1 MLHRSVDKRDR
12 TDGVNGAA
20 GDEAQVPLSVY
31 EARIAELERKVRG
44 LQEQRQPG
52 ASRQGA
58 KPFLERYAII
68 AIWILLII
76 CFAVIDS
83 QIYGSSRFFT
93 WMNFSTMLGTQ
104 GVLVVL
110 TLGLLLPLT
119 AGDFDL
125 SIAAT
130 MTLASLVVAILIGA
144 HGMPTLLAVLAGL
157 AVGAAIG
164 GLNAF
169 FTLYFRIHS
178 LIVTLGMAT
187 LVVGMAKWI
196 SGSRTISIFGANP
209 TLIEWVNQARLLNV
223 SMAFWYALLLCVA
236 IWYLFEYTTHGRKL
250 LFVGRAREVARLAG
264 IRVDAVRAWAL
275 VGSGLIAALAGVLA
289 VGLNGSAD
297 PSSRIGLLLP
307 AFAAAFL
314 GATSIVPGRFN
325 PWGSFIGVLLLA
337 TGISGLQIF
346 GIQNFVQD
354 LFYGWGL
361 ILAVAASQLV
371 RRRRP
376 MEFGG

>member
-1 MLHRSVDKRDR
+1 VLHGSVDKRDGA
-12 TDGVNGAA
+12 DGVS
-20 GDEAQVPLSVY
+20 GDKGRSLAEY

-44 LQEQRQPG
+44 LQEQR
-52 ASRQGA
+52 RQVAGVPAGA
-58 KPFLERYAII
+58 KGFVERYAII
-68 AIWILLII
+68 GIWALLIVV
-76 CFAVIDS
+76 FALIDS
-83 QIYGSSRFFT
+83 SISDSARFFT
-93 WMNFSTMLGTQ
+93 WINISTLLGTQ

-119 AGDFDL
+119 AGDLDL
-125 SIAAT
+125 SIAST
-130 MTLASLVVAILIGA
+130 MTLASLTVAILIGQY
-144 HGMPTLLAVLAGL
+144 GTPTLVAVIVGL
-157 AVGAAIG
+157 MVGAVIG

-169 FTLYFRIHS
+169 FTLYFRMHS
-178 LIVTLGMAT
+178 LIVTLAMAT
-187 LVVGMAKWI
+187 FVLGIAKWI
-196 SGSRTISIFGANP
+196 SGSQTISIFGANP
-209 TLIEWVNQARLLNV
+209 TLIEWVNQARLFNI
-223 SMAFWYALLLCVA
+223 SMSFWYALLLCVVM
-236 IWYLFEYTTHGRKL
+236 WYAFEYTTHGRKL

-264 IRVDAVRAWAL
+264 IRVNTIRAGAL
-275 VGSGLIAALAGVLA
+275 IGSGLIAALAGVLA

-297 PSSRIGLLLP
+297 PSSRLGLLLP

-325 PWGSFIGVLLLA
+325 PWGTFIGVLLLA

-354 LFYGWGL
+354 LFYGGGL
-361 ILAVAASQLV
+361 IVAVAASQLV

>member
-1 MLHRSVDKRDR
+1 MLHGSVDQRDGAH
-12 TDGVNGAA
+12 GVSPKGSIA
-20 GDEAQVPLSVY
+20 EY
-31 EARIAELERKVRG
+31 EARIAELERKVRS
-44 LQEQRQPG
+44 LQEQRRG
-52 ASRQGA
+52 QGA
-58 KPFLERYAII
+58 GSGGVKGFIERYAII
-68 AIWILLII
+68 GIWALLIAA
-76 CFAVIDS
+76 FALIDNYV
-83 QIYGSSRFFT
+83 YGSSRFLT
-93 WMNFSTMLGTQ
+93 WINFSTMFGTQ

-125 SIAAT
+125 SIAST
-130 MTLASLVVAILIGA
+130 MTLVALVVAILISTQQT
-144 HGMPTLLAVLAGL
+144 PTGLAVIIGL
-157 AVGAAIG
+157 LVGAAIG
-164 GLNAF
+164 AANAF
-169 FTLYFRIHS
+169 FTIYFRIHS

-187 LVVGMAKWI
+187 FVIGIAKWI
-196 SGSRTISIFGANP
+196 SASRTISIFGVNP
-209 TLIEWVNQARLLNV
+209 ELIEWVNQTRLFNV
-223 SMAFWYALLLCVA
+223 SMSFWYALILCVLM
-236 IWYLFEYTTHGRKL
+236 WYFLEYTTQGRKL

-264 IRVDAVRAWAL
+264 IRTDAVRAWAL
-275 VGSGLIAALAGVLA
+275 IGSAVIAAIAGILAIGV
-289 VGLNGSAD
+289 NGSAD
-297 PSSRIGLLLP
+297 PSSRLGLLLP

-325 PWGSFIGVLLLA
+325 PWGSFIGVFLLA

-354 LFYGWGL
+354 LFYGGGL

>member
-1 MLHRSVDKRDR
+1 VLHRSSSDSDGSRSLTS
-12 TDGVNGAA
+12 TDSRPDAVAA
-20 GDEAQVPLSVY
+20 Y
-31 EARIAELERKVRG
+31 EARIAELERKVSR
-44 LQEQRQPG
+44 LQEQRRGTSIVPG
-52 ASRQGA
+52 RSKQFA
-58 KPFLERYAII
+58 ERYAII
-68 AIWILLII
+68 AIWVLLIAA
-76 CFAVIDS
+76 FAIVE
-83 QIYGSSRFFT
+83 QVMFGSSRFFS
-93 WMNFSTMLGTQ
+93 WSNFATMFGTQ

-130 MTLASLVVAILIGA
+130 MTLSSLIVAIQITAFGT
-144 HGMPTLLAVLAGL
+144 PTPVAVAMALLAG
-157 AVGAAIG
+157 AVIG

-169 FTLYFRIHS
+169 FILYFRIHS

-187 LVVGMAKWI
+187 FVIGIAKWI
-196 SGSRTISIFGANP
+196 SASRTVSIFGTDP
-209 TLIEWVNQARLLNV
+209 TLIQWINQTRLFNI
-223 SMAFWYALLLCVA
+223 SMSFWYALMLCVL
-236 IWYLFEYTTHGRKL
+236 IWYVLEYTTHGRRL
-250 LFVGRAREVARLAG
+250 LFVGRSREVAHLAG

-275 VGSGLIAALAGVLA
+275 IGSGVIAALAGILA
-289 VGLNGSAD
+289 VGVNGSAD

-346 GIQNFVQD
+346 GIPNFVQD
-354 LFYGWGL
+354 LFYGGGL
-361 ILAVAASQLV
+361 IIAVAASQLV

>member
-1 MLHRSVDKRDR
+1 MTGQAPHGDPI
-12 TDGVNGAA
+12 AA
-20 GDEAQVPLSVY
+20 Y

-44 LQEQRQPG
+44 LQMQRRSDAPPG
-52 ASRQGA
+52 TDRFKQ
-58 KPFLERYAII
+58 FVERYAII
-68 AIWILLII
+68 GIWILLIAG
-76 CFAVIDS
+76 FAIIDNS
-83 QIYGSSRFFT
+83 VYGSSRFLS
-93 WMNFSTMLGTQ
+93 WNNFATMFGTQ
-104 GVLVVL
+104 GVLVLL

-130 MTLASLVVAILIGA
+130 MTLASLVAAILISA
-144 HGMPTLLAVLAGL
+144 HGTTTPLAVLAGL
-157 AVGAAIG
+157 AVGVVIGAA
-164 GLNAF
+164 NAF
-169 FTLYFRIHS
+169 FVLYFRIHS

-187 LVVGMAKWI
+187 LIVGIAKWI

-209 TLIEWVNQARLLNV
+209 TLIEWVNQTRFLNV
-223 SMAFWYALLLCVA
+223 SMSFWYALMVCVA
-236 IWYLFEYTTHGRKL
+236 MWYFLEYTTQGRKL

-264 IRVDAVRAWAL
+264 IRVDAVRAWAFI
-275 VGSGLIAALAGVLA
+275 GSGFIAALAGILA
-289 VGLNGSAD
+289 VGVNGSAD

-325 PWGSFIGVLLLA
+325 PWGSFIGVFLLA

-346 GIQNFVQD
+346 GIPNLVQD
-354 LFYGWGL
+354 LFYGGGL
-361 ILAVAASQLV
+361 IVAVAASQLV

-376 MEFGG
+376 MEFGT

>member
-1 MLHRSVDKRDR
+1 MSPK
-12 TDGVNGAA
+12 GSIA
-20 GDEAQVPLSVY
+20 EY
-31 EARIAELERKVRG
+31 EARIAELERKVRS
-44 LQEQRQPG
+44 LQEQRRG
-52 ASRQGA
+52 QGA
-58 KPFLERYAII
+58 GSGGVKGFIERYAII
-68 AIWILLII
+68 GIWALLIAA
-76 CFAVIDS
+76 FALIDNYV
-83 QIYGSSRFFT
+83 YGSSRFLT
-93 WMNFSTMLGTQ
+93 WINFSTMFGTQ

-125 SIAAT
+125 SIAST
-130 MTLASLVVAILIGA
+130 MTLVALVVAILISTQQT
-144 HGMPTLLAVLAGL
+144 PTGLAVIIGL
-157 AVGAAIG
+157 LVGAAIG
-164 GLNAF
+164 AANAF
-169 FTLYFRIHS
+169 FTIYFRIHS

-187 LVVGMAKWI
+187 FVIGIAKWI
-196 SGSRTISIFGANP
+196 SASRTISIFGVNP
-209 TLIEWVNQARLLNV
+209 ELIEWVNQTRLFNV
-223 SMAFWYALLLCVA
+223 SMSFWYALILCVLM
-236 IWYLFEYTTHGRKL
+236 WYFLEYTTQGRKL

-264 IRVDAVRAWAL
+264 IRTDAVRAWAL
-275 VGSGLIAALAGVLA
+275 IGSAVIAAIAGILAIGV
-289 VGLNGSAD
+289 NGSAD
-297 PSSRIGLLLP
+297 PSSRLGLLLP

-325 PWGSFIGVLLLA
+325 PWGSFIGVFLLA

-354 LFYGWGL
+354 LFYGGGL

>member
-1 MLHRSVDKRDR
+1 VLHGSVDKRDGSHGVSEGR
-12 TDGVNGAA
+12 TPSLA
-20 GDEAQVPLSVY
+20 EY
-31 EARIAELERKVRG
+31 EARIAELERKVRS
-44 LQEQRQPG
+44 LQEQRPAAAG
-52 ASRQGA
+52 RSSGA
-58 KPFLERYAII
+58 KSFIERYAII
-68 AIWILLII
+68 GIWILLIAA
-76 CFAVIDS
+76 FALIDS
-83 QIYGSSRFFT
+83 ALSDTARFFT
-93 WMNFSTMLGTQ
+93 WINLSTLLGTQ

-119 AGDFDL
+119 AGDLDL
-125 SIAAT
+125 SIAST
-130 MTLASLVVAILIGA
+130 MTLASLVVAILIGQ
-144 HGMPTLLAVLAGL
+144 HGTPTVVAVVAGL
-157 AVGAAIG
+157 AVGVVIG

-169 FTLYFRIHS
+169 FTLYFRMHS
-178 LIVTLGMAT
+178 LIVTLAMAT
-187 LVVGMAKWI
+187 FVLGIAKWI
-196 SGSRTISIFGANP
+196 SGSQTVSIFGANP
-209 TLIEWVNQARLLNV
+209 TLIEWVNQARLFNI
-223 SMAFWYALLLCVA
+223 SMSFWYALLLCVVM
-236 IWYLFEYTTHGRKL
+236 WYAFEYTTHGRKL

-264 IRVDAVRAWAL
+264 IRVNTIRAGAL
-275 VGSGLIAALAGVLA
+275 IGSGLIAALAVVLA

-297 PSSRIGLLLP
+297 PSSRLGLLLP

-354 LFYGWGL
+354 LFYGGGL
-361 ILAVAASQLV
+361 IVAVAASQLV